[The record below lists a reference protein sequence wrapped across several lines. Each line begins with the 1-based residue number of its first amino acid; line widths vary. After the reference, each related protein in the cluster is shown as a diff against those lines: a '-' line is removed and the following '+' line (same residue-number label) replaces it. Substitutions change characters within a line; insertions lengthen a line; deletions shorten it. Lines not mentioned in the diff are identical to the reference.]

1 MTGTSVAVLP
11 VSQRRLMRKQQTVAQ
26 SVSCTGVGL
35 HTGSKATLT
44 LHPAPPD
51 SGIVFLLSDGH
62 RQVSLNASVHHLVPT
77 ELCTALSMNGTS
89 VKTVEHILSALVGLE
104 IDNVIVEVDAPE
116 VPVMDGSAGPFVR
129 LIRKAGIL
137 RQDRRQP
144 FLKII
149 RPIQVVDGN
158 RRVVI
163 EPASCTRLTYSI
175 QFNHPMIGKQTY
187 SFDWGASP
195 FEQEIAEARTFG
207 FLNEVQ
213 ALWARGLGRGGT
225 LDNTVVLSEEGVLN
239 ESGLRFEDEFVR
251 HKILDLIGDLALL
264 GVPFIGHLIADRSG
278 HALHTKLITQILDQ
292 PDAWV
297 LVNGTN
303 VPESTRPQSLRPVYA
318 NAQALPLQATPA
330 F

>member
-1 MTGTSVAVLP
+1 
-11 VSQRRLMRKQQTVAQ
+11 MRQQQTVAQ
-26 SVSCTGVGL
+26 SVSCCGVGL
-35 HTGSKATLT
+35 HTGSPATLT
-44 LHPAPPD
+44 LRPAPPD
-51 SGIVFLLSDGH
+51 SGIVFVLNDGE

-77 ELCTALSMNGTS
+77 ELCTALSMNGAS

-116 VPVMDGSAGPFVR
+116 VPVMDGSAEPFVR
-129 LIRKAGIL
+129 LIKKAGIL
-137 RQDRRQP
+137 QQDRRQP

-149 RPIQVVDGN
+149 RPIEVVDGQ

-163 EPASCTRLTYSI
+163 EPSSTTRLTYSI

-187 SFDWGASP
+187 SFKWGAST
-195 FEQEIAEARTFG
+195 FEQEIAGARTFG
-207 FLNEVQ
+207 FLNEVE

-225 LDNTVVLSEEGVLN
+225 LENTVVLSEQGVLN
-239 ESGLRFEDEFVR
+239 QSGLRFQDEFVR

-278 HALHTKLITQILDQ
+278 HALHTKLISEILDH

-297 LVNGTN
+297 LVNATN
-303 VPESTRPQSLRPVYA
+303 MPIAARPQRLRPVYT
-318 NAQALPLQATPA
+318 NSQALPLQPTPV

>member
-1 MTGTSVAVLP
+1 
-11 VSQRRLMRKQQTVAQ
+11 MRYQQTVAR
-26 SVSCTGVGL
+26 SVSCFGVGL
-35 HTGSKATLT
+35 HTGSPASVTLR
-44 LHPAPPD
+44 PAPPD
-51 SGIVFLLSDGH
+51 HGIVFLLNDG
-62 RQVSLNASVHHLVPT
+62 QQKVSLNASVHHLVPT
-77 ELCTALSMNGTS
+77 ELCTALSVNGTS

-129 LIRKAGIL
+129 LIKQAGIL
-137 RQDRRQP
+137 AQDRRQP

-149 RPIQVVDGN
+149 RPIEVVDGN

-163 EPASCTRLTYSI
+163 QPSPCTRLTYSI

-187 SFDWGASP
+187 DFEWGAVP

-207 FLNEVQ
+207 FLKEVE

-225 LDNTVVLSEEGVLN
+225 LDNTVVLSEQGILN
-239 ESGLRFEDEFVR
+239 QSGLRFDDEFVR

-278 HALHTKLITQILDQ
+278 HALHTKLITEILDH
-292 PDAWV
+292 PEAWV
-297 LVNGTN
+297 LVNATN
-303 VPESTRPQSLRPVYA
+303 TPVAVQPQSLRPVFA
-318 NAQALPLQATPA
+318 NAEALPLQASPA

>member
-1 MTGTSVAVLP
+1 
-11 VSQRRLMRKQQTVAQ
+11 MRQQQTVAQ
-26 SVSCTGVGL
+26 SVSCFGVGL
-35 HTGSKATLT
+35 HTGTPATLT

-51 SGIVFLLSDGH
+51 SGIVFRLNDGQ
-62 RQVSLNASVHHLVPT
+62 RQIALNASVHHLVPT
-77 ELCTALSMNGTS
+77 ELCTALSLNGTS
-89 VKTVEHILSALVGLE
+89 VQTVEHILSALVGLE

-129 LIRKAGIL
+129 LIKKAGIL

-149 RPIQVVDGN
+149 RPIEVVDGH

-175 QFNHPMIGKQTY
+175 QFNHPRIGKQNY
-187 SFDWGASP
+187 SFNWGAVP
-195 FEQEIAEARTFG
+195 FEEEIAEARTFG
-207 FLNEVQ
+207 FLKEVE

-225 LDNTVVLSEEGVLN
+225 LDNTVVLSEEGIVN
-239 ESGLRFEDEFVR
+239 QSGLRFEDEFVR

-297 LVNGTN
+297 LVNTAN
-303 VPESTRPQSLRPVYA
+303 TPEAVRPLSLRPVYA
-318 NAQALPLQATPA
+318 AQTLPLQATPV

>member
-1 MTGTSVAVLP
+1 
-11 VSQRRLMRKQQTVAQ
+11 MRQQQTVAQ
-26 SVSCTGVGL
+26 TVSCTGVGL
-35 HTGSKATLT
+35 HTGLPATLT
-44 LHPAPPD
+44 LRPAPPD
-51 SGIVFLLSDGH
+51 SGIVFVVSDGQ

-129 LIRKAGIL
+129 LIKQAGIL
-137 RQDRRQP
+137 QQDRRQA

-149 RPIQVVDGN
+149 RPIEVSDGN

-163 EPASCTRLTYSI
+163 EPSPCTRLTYSI
-175 QFNHPMIGKQTY
+175 QFNHPMIGHQTY

-207 FLNEVQ
+207 FLHEVE

-225 LDNTVVLSEEGVLN
+225 LDNTVVLSKEGIVN
-239 ESGLRFEDEFVR
+239 QSGLRFEDEFVR

-278 HALHTKLITQILDQ
+278 HALHTKLITQILAH

-297 LVNGTN
+297 LVNATN
-303 VPESTRPQSLRPVYA
+303 TPVAARPQFLRPVYSRA
-318 NAQALPLQATPA
+318 EALPLQASPV